1 MNIKIYK
8 SCFGFIPRPFKH
20 RAIVPTVT
28 AVPGPEALGIFKC
41 VVNHLLQILCLHG
54 YRQNEV
60 LFRDKLGAFRKMVA
74 KAAEFTFVTA
84 PHPVPPLDD
93 PDAENQNQVALKK
106 IQVLRLLIV
115 GNTKGKQLFNSKSKV
130 KQARRHEISPN

>member
-1 MNIKIYK
+1 MARLKTTLNIKIYK
-8 SCFGFIPRPFKH
+8 SCLGLIPRPFKH

-93 PDAENQNQVALKK
+93 PAAENQNLVTFKK
-106 IQVLRLLIV
+106 YKFYGSLLLV
-115 GNTKGKQLFNSKSKV
+115 TPKEWH
-130 KQARRHEISPN
+130 A